1 MRPCKN
7 ACTSEPFIFFNA
19 SVCCVKQSVH
29 NYNVVLVLINRFDL
43 VARSRARTDNCLKHI
58 TKATSGRR

>member
-1 MRPCKN
+1 MHGHQ
-7 ACTSEPFIFFNA
+7 NA
-19 SVCCVKQSVH
+19 SVCCVEQSVH

-58 TKATSGRR
+58 TKPLLDVGRFDTRFNVLKQ